1 MKRLMNWQGNILKV
15 IISLFLIFLFCKQI
29 LANDLWTID
38 KNISS
43 IEFEVPVL
51 FANNVIGKFNE
62 FDGFVSLDLSNQN
75 NNKALINVRVDSLDI
90 NYKRYK
96 DLVLSEIF
104 FDSNKFPLGLIDT
117 NNFKFNY
124 KDNMINLIGELTIKG
139 KSQNIPIDIEVI
151 KLASELVQVKSE
163 ISFSRNDFEIGTGNW
178 KNTTILKDKIKI
190 KANIFLF
197 KE

>member
-1 MKRLMNWQGNILKV
+1 MNWQENILK
-15 IISLFLIFLFCKQI
+15 IIFSLFFIFLYCKQTV
-29 LANDLWTID
+29 ANDLWTID
-38 KNISS
+38 KDISS

-51 FANNVIGKFNE
+51 FAKNVTGKFNT
-62 FDGFVSLDLSNQN
+62 FDGFVSLDLSNEN
-75 NNKALINVRVDSLDI
+75 NNKALINVSIDSLDL

-104 FDSNKFPLGLIDT
+104 FDSKKFPFGLIDT

-124 KDNMINLIGELTIKG
+124 EDNKIILIGELTIKG
-139 KSQNIPIDIEVI
+139 KSQKIPIDIEII
-151 KLASELVQVKSE
+151 KLANELVQVKSE

-178 KNTTILKDKIKI
+178 KNTTILKDKINI
-190 KANIFLF
+190 RANIFLF

>member
-1 MKRLMNWQGNILKV
+1 MRKLICWQGNILK
-15 IISLFLIFLFCKQI
+15 IIFSFFLIFLFCKQSI
-29 LANDLWTID
+29 ANDLWSID

-51 FANNVIGKFNE
+51 FAKNVEGKFNM

-75 NNKALINVRVDSLDI
+75 NNKALINVTIDSLDL

-96 DLVLSEIF
+96 NLVLSEIF
-104 FDSNKFPLGLIDT
+104 FDVKKFPFGLIDT
-117 NNFKFNY
+117 NNFKFIY
-124 KDNMINLIGELTIKG
+124 GDNKISLIGELTIKG
-139 KSQNIPIDIEVI
+139 KSQKIPIDIEVI

-163 ISFSRNDFEIGTGNW
+163 MSFSRNKFNIGSGNW
-178 KNTTILKDKIKI
+178 QNTSILKDEIKI

>member
-1 MKRLMNWQGNILKV
+1 MKV
-15 IISLFLIFLFCKQI
+15 IFSFFFIFLYCKHSA
-29 LANDLWTID
+29 ANDLWTID
-38 KNISS
+38 KTISS

-51 FANNVIGKFNE
+51 FTKNVIGKFNE

-75 NNKALINVRVDSLDI
+75 NNKALINVRIDSLDI

-96 DLVLSEIF
+96 DLVLSEVF
-104 FDSNKFPLGLIDT
+104 FESKKYPLGLIDT

-124 KDNMINLIGELTIKG
+124 EDNKINLIGELTIKG
-139 KSQNIPIDIEVI
+139 KSQNIPINIEVI

-163 ISFSRNDFEIGTGNW
+163 ISFSRSDFKIGTGNW

>member
-1 MKRLMNWQGNILKV
+1 MKV
-15 IISLFLIFLFCKQI
+15 IFSLFFIFLYCKQSA
-29 LANDLWTID
+29 ANDLWTID

-51 FANNVIGKFNE
+51 LTKNVIGKFNE

-75 NNKALINVRVDSLDI
+75 NNKALINVRIDSLDI

-96 DLVLSEIF
+96 DLVLSEVF
-104 FDSNKFPLGLIDT
+104 FNAKKYPLGLIDT

-124 KDNMINLIGELTIKG
+124 EDNKINLIGELTIKG
-139 KSQNIPIDIEVI
+139 KSQNIPINIEVI

-163 ISFSRNDFEIGTGNW
+163 ISFSRNDFKIGTGNW
-178 KNTTILKDKIKI
+178 KKTTILKDKIKI

>member
-1 MKRLMNWQGNILKV
+1 MNWQENILKV
-15 IISLFLIFLFCKQI
+15 IFSLFLIFVHCKQSI
-29 LANDLWTID
+29 ANDLWTVD

-51 FANNVIGKFNE
+51 FAKNVIGKFNT

-75 NNKALINVRVDSLDI
+75 NNKALINVKIDSLDL

-104 FDSNKFPLGLIDT
+104 FDAKKFPLGLIDT
-117 NNFKFNY
+117 NNFNFNY
-124 KDNMINLIGELTIKG
+124 ENSKINLIGQLTIKG
-139 KSQNIPIDIEVI
+139 KSQNIPIDIEVL
-151 KLASELVQVKSE
+151 KLGSELVQVKSE
-163 ISFSRNDFEIGTGNW
+163 ISFSRNDFEIGVGNW
-178 KNTTILKDKIKI
+178 ENTTILKDKIKI
-190 KANIFLF
+190 NANIFLF

>member
-1 MKRLMNWQGNILKV
+1 MKV
-15 IISLFLIFLFCKQI
+15 IFSLFFIFLYCKQSE
-29 LANDLWTID
+29 ANDLWTID

-75 NNKALINVRVDSLDI
+75 NNKALINVRIDSLDI

-96 DLVLSEIF
+96 DLVLSEVF
-104 FDSNKFPLGLIDT
+104 FDAKKFPLGLIDT
-117 NNFKFNY
+117 NNFKFNNE
-124 KDNMINLIGELTIKG
+124 DNKINLIGELTIKD
-139 KSQNIPIDIEVI
+139 KSQKLPFDIEI
-151 KLASELVQVKSE
+151 IELTNELVQVKSE
-163 ISFSRNDFEIGTGNW
+163 ISFSRNKFNIGTGNW
-178 KNTTILKDKIKI
+178 KNTTILKDDIKI
-190 KANIFLF
+190 RANIFLF

>member
-1 MKRLMNWQGNILKV
+1 MKV
-15 IISLFLIFLFCKQI
+15 IFSLFFIFLYCKQSF
-29 LANDLWTID
+29 ANDLWTID
-38 KNISS
+38 KNIST

-51 FANNVIGKFNE
+51 FAKNVTGKFNT

-75 NNKALINVRVDSLDI
+75 NNKALINVSIKSLDL

-104 FDSNKFPLGLIDT
+104 FDSKKFPFGLIDT

-124 KDNMINLIGELTIKG
+124 EDNKVNLIGELTIKG

-151 KLASELVQVKSE
+151 KLANELVQVKSE
-163 ISFSRNDFEIGTGNW
+163 IFFSRNEFNIGTGSW
-178 KNTTILKDKIKI
+178 KNTSILKDEIKI

>member
-1 MKRLMNWQGNILKV
+1 MNWQGNILKV

-104 FDSNKFPLGLIDT
+104 FDSKKFPLGLIDT

-139 KSQNIPIDIEVI
+139 KSQNIPIDIEII

>member
-1 MKRLMNWQGNILKV
+1 LKV
-15 IISLFLIFLFCKQI
+15 IFSLFFIFLYCKQSV
-29 LANDLWTID
+29 ANDLWTID

-51 FANNVIGKFNE
+51 LTKNVIGKFNE

-75 NNKALINVRVDSLDI
+75 NNKALINVRIDSLDI

-96 DLVLSEIF
+96 DLVLSEVF
-104 FDSNKFPLGLIDT
+104 FDAKKYPLGLIDT

-124 KDNMINLIGELTIKG
+124 EDNKINLIGELTIKG
-139 KSQNIPIDIEVI
+139 KSQNIPINIEVI
-151 KLASELVQVKSE
+151 KLTNELVQVKSE
-163 ISFSRNDFEIGTGNW
+163 ISFSRNDFKIGTGNW

>member
-1 MKRLMNWQGNILKV
+1 MNWQENILKV
-15 IISLFLIFLFCKQI
+15 IFSLFLIFVYCKQSI
-29 LANDLWTID
+29 ANDLWTID

-51 FANNVIGKFNE
+51 FAKNVSGKFNT
-62 FDGFVSLDLSNQN
+62 FDGFVSLDLSNEN
-75 NNKALINVRVDSLDI
+75 NNKALINVSIDSLDL

-104 FDSNKFPLGLIDT
+104 FDSKKFPFGLIDT

-124 KDNMINLIGELTIKG
+124 EDNNIILIGELTIKG
-139 KSQNIPIDIEVI
+139 KSQKIPLDIEVI
-151 KLASELVQVKSE
+151 KLAKELVQVRSE

>member
-1 MKRLMNWQGNILKV
+1 MKV
-15 IISLFLIFLFCKQI
+15 IFSLFFIFLYCKQSA
-29 LANDLWTID
+29 ANDLWTID

-51 FANNVIGKFNE
+51 LTKNVIGKFNE

-75 NNKALINVRVDSLDI
+75 NNKALINVRIDSLDI

-96 DLVLSEIF
+96 DLVLSEVF
-104 FDSNKFPLGLIDT
+104 FDAKKFPLGLIDT

-124 KDNMINLIGELTIKG
+124 EDNKINLIGELTIKD
-139 KSQNIPIDIEVI
+139 KSQKLPFDIEI
-151 KLASELVQVKSE
+151 IELTNELVQVKSE
-163 ISFSRNDFEIGTGNW
+163 ISFSRNKFNIGTGNW
-178 KNTTILKDKIKI
+178 KNTTILKDDIKI
-190 KANIFLF
+190 RANIFLF

>member
-1 MKRLMNWQGNILKV
+1 MNWQGNILKV

-104 FDSNKFPLGLIDT
+104 FDSKKFPLGLIDT

>member
-1 MKRLMNWQGNILKV
+1 MRRLISWQGNILK
-15 IISLFLIFLFCKQI
+15 IIFSFFLIFLFCKQSI
-29 LANDLWTID
+29 ANDLWSID

-51 FANNVIGKFNE
+51 FAKNVEGKFNI

-75 NNKALINVRVDSLDI
+75 NNKALINVTIDSLDL

-96 DLVLSEIF
+96 NLVLSEIF
-104 FDSNKFPLGLIDT
+104 FDVKKFPFGLIDT
-117 NNFKFNY
+117 NNFKFIY
-124 KDNMINLIGELTIKG
+124 GDNKISLIGELTIKG
-139 KSQNIPIDIEVI
+139 KSQKIPIDIEVI
-151 KLASELVQVKSE
+151 KLSSELVQVKSE
-163 ISFSRNDFEIGTGNW
+163 ISFSRNEFNIGSGNW
-178 KNTTILKDKIKI
+178 QNTLILKDKIKI

>member
-1 MKRLMNWQGNILKV
+1 MKV
-15 IISLFLIFLFCKQI
+15 IFSLFFIFLYCKQTV
-29 LANDLWTID
+29 ANDLWTID
-38 KNISS
+38 KDISS

-51 FANNVIGKFNE
+51 FAKNVTGKFNT
-62 FDGFVSLDLSNQN
+62 FDGFVSLDLSNEN
-75 NNKALINVRVDSLDI
+75 NNKALINVSIDSLDL

-96 DLVLSEIF
+96 DLLLSEVF
-104 FDSNKFPLGLIDT
+104 FDAKKFPIGLIDT

-124 KDNMINLIGELTIKG
+124 EDNKINLIGELTIKG

-163 ISFSRNDFEIGTGNW
+163 ISFSRNDFEIGIGNW

-190 KANIFLF
+190 NANLFLF

>member
-1 MKRLMNWQGNILKV
+1 MNWQGNILKV

-104 FDSNKFPLGLIDT
+104 FDTKKFPLGLIDT

-139 KSQNIPIDIEVI
+139 KSQNIPIDIEII
-151 KLASELVQVKSE
+151 KLASELVRVKSE

>member
-1 MKRLMNWQGNILKV
+1 MNWQESILK
-15 IISLFLIFLFCKQI
+15 IIFSLFFIFLYFKQS

-51 FANNVIGKFNE
+51 FANNVIGQFNE

-75 NNKALINVRVDSLDI
+75 NNKALINVRIDSLDI
-90 NYKRYK
+90 NYKRYE
-96 DLVLSEIF
+96 DLVLSEVF
-104 FDSNKFPLGLIDT
+104 FDAKKFPLGLIDT
-117 NNFKFNY
+117 NNFKFNNED
-124 KDNMINLIGELTIKG
+124 KKINLIGELTIKNV
-139 KSQNIPIDIEVI
+139 SQNIPIDIEVI
-151 KLASELVQVKSE
+151 KLGSELVQVKSE
-163 ISFSRNDFEIGTGNW
+163 ISFSRNEFEIGTGNW

>member
-1 MKRLMNWQGNILKV
+1 MNWQGNILKV
-15 IISLFLIFLFCKQI
+15 IFSLFFIFLYCKQI
-29 LANDLWTID
+29 VANDLWTID

-51 FANNVIGKFNE
+51 FAKNVTGKFNT

-75 NNKALINVRVDSLDI
+75 NNKALINVSIDSLDL

-96 DLVLSEIF
+96 DLVLSEVF
-104 FDSNKFPLGLIDT
+104 FDAQKFPLGLIDT

-124 KDNMINLIGELTIKG
+124 EDNKINLIGELTIKG
-139 KSQNIPIDIEVI
+139 KSQNIPIDIEII

-163 ISFSRNDFEIGTGNW
+163 IFFSRNEFNIGTGSW
-178 KNTTILKDKIKI
+178 KNTSILKDEIKI

>member
-1 MKRLMNWQGNILKV
+1 MKV
-15 IISLFLIFLFCKQI
+15 IFSLFFIFLYCKQSI
-29 LANDLWTID
+29 ANDLWAID

-51 FANNVIGKFNE
+51 FAKNVTGKFNT

-75 NNKALINVRVDSLDI
+75 NNKALINVSIDSLDF

-96 DLVLSEIF
+96 DLLLSEVF
-104 FDSNKFPLGLIDT
+104 FDAKKFPLGLIDT
-117 NNFKFNY
+117 KNFKFNY
-124 KDNMINLIGELTIKG
+124 EDIKINLIGELTIKG
-139 KSQNIPIDIEVI
+139 KSQNIPIDIEII
-151 KLASELVQVKSE
+151 KLANDLVQVKSE
-163 ISFSRNDFEIGTGNW
+163 IFFSRNEFNIGTGSW
-178 KNTTILKDKIKI
+178 KNTSILKDEIKI